1 MLQLVLNPSH
11 PNARALRSPQTGQRS
26 AEPLEARV
34 KRECAE
40 LYPGV
45 DPRIWYQVV
54 LDGEYQDDLEGFWIQ
69 LLYAEK
75 TAAKNRLVHLNMQHL
90 PLRYWQTLAPI
101 ATCTATVYSRKSAS
115 F

>member
-1 MLQLVLNPSH
+1 MLPFALVPSH
-11 PNARALRSPQTGQRS
+11 PIARSSRRSQTSPLS

-45 DPRIWYQVV
+45 DPRMWYQVV

-69 LLYAEK
+69 VDDWVTYVLTK
-75 TAAKNRLVHLNMQHL
+75 HFDVQNRPALH
-90 PLRYWQTLAPI
+90 
-101 ATCTATVYSRKSAS
+101 
-115 F
+115 